1 MTQYIFR
8 RLFQAIPLFFITSLV
23 IFVLLRSAGD
33 PLATAGERNPSRPED
48 KARLRMELGLDQPV
62 LVQYLFWLLGNDWM
76 RWDSDGDGVSDRAFI
91 LPLDGDGDGE
101 PERPGK
107 RKGVLRGDFGVSSVT
122 RQPAMEIILE
132 RLPNTLLLM
141 VTAEVVT
148 LIFAL
153 VIGVYAA
160 LRQYSWVDN
169 LITGF
174 SFVTFSIPI
183 FLLAIGLM
191 YIFAV
196 QFREWGL
203 PYFPTVST
211 PSDANNLGELIWQ
224 MTLPV
229 ATISLVGIAGYSR
242 FIRSNMLEVINSDF
256 IRTARAKGMTER
268 TILFRHAF
276 KNAALPLATLI
287 GLDLP
292 TLLAGAVVT
301 ESIFAWPGMGRL
313 FINHLGRLDYP
324 VVMGL
329 LMLITLAV
337 VLFQLLT
344 DVVYT
349 WLDPRI
355 RYA

>member
-1 MTQYIFR
+1 MTQYILR
-8 RLFQAIPLFFITSLV
+8 RLLQAIPLLFITSLV
-23 IFVLLRSAGD
+23 IFILLRSAGD
-33 PLATAGERNPSRPED
+33 PLATVGERRPPRPED
-48 KARLRMELGLDQPV
+48 LERLRLELGLDQPV
-62 LVQYLFWLLGNDWM
+62 FVQYLFWLIGNDWM
-76 RWDSDGDGVSDRAFI
+76 RWDSDGDGVSDHAFI
-91 LPLDGDGDGE
+91 LPLDANGDGE
-101 PERPGK
+101 PERPG
-107 RKGVLRGDFGVSSVT
+107 RRLGVLRGDFGQSSVT

-141 VTAEVVT
+141 LTAEVVT
-148 LIFAL
+148 LVFAL
-153 VIGVYAA
+153 MIGIYAA
-160 LRQYSWVDN
+160 LRQYSLIDN
-169 LITGF
+169 VITAF
-174 SFVTFSIPI
+174 SFITFSIPI

-191 YIFAV
+191 YVFAV
-196 QFREWGL
+196 LFRQWGL
-203 PYFPTVST
+203 PYFPTVSS
-211 PSDANNLGELIWQ
+211 PSDADNLGELIWV
-224 MTLPV
+224 MVLPV

-242 FIRSNMLEVINSDF
+242 FIRSNMLEVINSDY
-256 IRTARAKGMTER
+256 IRTARAKGLAER

-313 FINHLGRLDYP
+313 FINHLSRLDYP

-329 LMLITLAV
+329 LMLITVAV
-337 VLFQLLT
+337 VIFQLLT
-344 DVVYT
+344 DIVYT